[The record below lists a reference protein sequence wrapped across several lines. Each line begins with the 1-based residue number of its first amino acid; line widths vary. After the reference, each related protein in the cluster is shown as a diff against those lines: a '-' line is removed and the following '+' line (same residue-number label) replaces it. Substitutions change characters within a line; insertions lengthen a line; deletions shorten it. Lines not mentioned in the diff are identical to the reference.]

1 MTSPIDNKLL
11 VPWIASLQN
20 QRPPRAGQ
28 EPRQRV
34 RKMGQPA
41 SLTTASACVR
51 AALCC
56 CRGCDTGPW
65 LGAGGLVVFSPWAKG
80 WQAGHLRLGVGA
92 KGEVPFCGRRHSRGT
107 WLSRDTEDA
116 KGGPRRWDPEA
127 ASGRVPVLVLSG
139 NRRWSI
145 AVGALFAEQLVGVPS
160 ARTVLFQAP
169 GADAR
174 YRGLQDSRRYRP
186 KLPSLR

>member
-1 MTSPIDNKLL
+1 M
-11 VPWIASLQN
+11 
-20 QRPPRAGQ
+20 
-28 EPRQRV
+28 
-34 RKMGQPA
+34 
-41 SLTTASACVR
+41 
-51 AALCC
+51 
-56 CRGCDTGPW
+56 
-65 LGAGGLVVFSPWAKG
+65 
-80 WQAGHLRLGVGA
+80 GA

-116 KGGPRRWDPEA
+116 KGG
-127 ASGRVPVLVLSG
+127 RVDGILRQRAGACLCLVLSG